1 MAAASPEIVDAGDGV
16 RLLGYHSPAAGG
28 QSRGLV
34 ILLHGWEGS
43 ADSHYMLSLG
53 AALRDSGFAVFRLNF
68 RDHGETQALNEG
80 LFHSCRIDEVV
91 NAVRSIERRHAPRS
105 LALAGHSLGGNF
117 AVRVALRAPGAGI
130 PLSRVIAVCPVLKP
144 TSTMRA
150 LEEGFWLYRDYFLS
164 RWRRSLQ
171 AKAAAFPQLYAF
183 GDLRRLPTLTAT
195 TDFFVRRYTDFGSLE
210 AYLNG
215 YALTD
220 GRLAELSVPTRM
232 ILAADDPVIPV
243 ADVDELGQSPA
254 LTLEL
259 SAGGGHCGF
268 VDALGRPS
276 WTDRQVVADLERHL

>member
-1 MAAASPEIVDAGDGV
+1 
-16 RLLGYHSPAAGG
+16 
-28 QSRGLV
+28 
-34 ILLHGWEGS
+34 
-43 ADSHYMLSLG
+43 
-53 AALRDSGFAVFRLNF
+53 
-68 RDHGETQALNEG
+68 
-80 LFHSCRIDEVV
+80 
-91 NAVRSIERRHAPRS
+91 
-105 LALAGHSLGGNF
+105 
-117 AVRVALRAPGAGI
+117 
-130 PLSRVIAVCPVLKP
+130 
-144 TSTMRA
+144 
-150 LEEGFWLYRDYFLS
+150 
-164 RWRRSLQ
+164 
-171 AKAAAFPQLYAF
+171 
-183 GDLRRLPTLTAT
+183 LPTLTAT